1 MMSLQRNIW
10 FGFISALAIITWLAV
25 IAYRNN
31 RGTSESLAEVAQTNQ
46 VLYHSEQILS
56 LIVDVEAGQRGY
68 SLTGSEDYLTP
79 AYDAIKK
86 VNEHTASLGTL
97 TSDNNEQVERIA
109 RLKQLV
115 TEKLVFTNRAI
126 NSRKL
131 EGMEA
136 ARQLDATMQGKAFT
150 DQIKDL
156 INEIQNE
163 EEKLLQQ
170 RTQNVRVRSERFNS
184 YFMAML
190 VATGLIILLL
200 FYAIFKNTRAMER
213 VQASL
218 QEALRN
224 VEDIYNNAP
233 VGYYSTNADGVFI
246 EINKTFLDW
255 LQYKREEVVG
265 KMRFRDLLNE
275 DSRNRHSGIFEKFK
289 KLGSLRDVTFDAV
302 RKDGTAFNILVNATA
317 QYDANGQFIMS
328 RSTVLDYTDQY
339 RAHQTIEQ
347 LNHEL
352 ESFSYS
358 VSHDLRAPLRSIHGY
373 TQILT
378 EDYAPKLDKEG
389 QRLLTVVVNNA
400 QRMAKLIDD
409 LLDFSRVSRKDIAS
423 SRVNTESLVQSI
435 ISELRPT
442 EPGRNIDIKLHF
454 LDPCDGDPNLLRQVW
469 VNLLSNAFKYTR
481 KKEQA
486 SIEIFSESTA
496 AESVYCV
503 RDNGTGFNMQY
514 ADKLFGVFQR
524 LHRQN
529 EFEGTGVGLAIV
541 QRIVTRHGGSVW
553 AVGEVDKGASFYFSL
568 PKTPGTNG

>member
-1 MMSLQRNIW
+1 MSFQKNIW
-10 FGFISALAIITWLAV
+10 FGFIAALAIIAWLAV

-31 RGTSESLAEVAQTNQ
+31 KGTRESLAEVAHTNQ
-46 VLYHSEQILS
+46 VLYHSERILS

-68 SLTGSEDYLTP
+68 SLTGVEDFLAP

-86 VNEHTASLGTL
+86 VNEHAASLGTL
-97 TSDNNEQVERIA
+97 TSDNDDQVERIA

-115 TEKLVFTNRAI
+115 TEKLLLTNRAI

-131 EGMEA
+131 GGVDEA
-136 ARQLDATMQGKAFT
+136 REIDAMMQGKALT
-150 DQIKDL
+150 DQIKNL
-156 INEIQNE
+156 INEIQTE
-163 EEKLLQQ
+163 EEKLLQH
-170 RTQNVRVRSERFNS
+170 RTEAVQVRSERFNS

-200 FYAIFKNTRAMER
+200 FYAIFKNTRARER
-213 VQASL
+213 VQTSL

-233 VGYYSTNADGVFI
+233 VGYYSTNADGIFI

-255 LQYKREEVVG
+255 LQYTRDEVVG

-275 DSRNRHSGIFEKFK
+275 DSRKRHSGIFEKFK
-289 KLGSLRDVTFDAV
+289 QQGSLRDVTFDAV
-302 RKDGTAFNILVNATA
+302 RKDGSAFNILVNATA
-317 QYDANGQFIMS
+317 QYDANQQFIMS
-328 RSTVLDYTDQY
+328 RSTVLDYTEQY
-339 RAHQTIEQ
+339 RAHQKIEQ

-378 EDYAPKLDKEG
+378 EDYAPKLDEEG
-389 QRLLTVVVNNA
+389 QRLLNVVVNNA

-435 ISELRPT
+435 ISELRPF
-442 EPGRNIDIKLHF
+442 EPGRNIDIQLHS

-469 VNLLSNAFKYTR
+469 FNLLSNAFKYTR
-481 KKEQA
+481 KKQQA

-496 AESVYCV
+496 TESVYCV

-541 QRIVTRHGGSVW
+541 QRIITRHGGSVW
-553 AVGEVDKGASFYFSL
+553 AVGEVDKGATFYFSL
-568 PKTPGTNG
+568 PKIPAANG